1 MHITASV
8 FINDDER
15 GLHQDYD
22 DWLEEL
28 ASHEPISKYR
38 HNRTG
43 EACPEAPP
51 ECTEGRSRRNNGD
64 AHLKRQGMGREVVVA
79 TTDSRLTFDP

>member
-1 MHITASV
+1 MQEGLSLCSSMHITSSV

-15 GLHQDYD
+15 GLHEDYD

-28 ASHEPISKYR
+28 ASHEPANKYR

-43 EACPEAPP
+43 ESLPWTKGAGIMPM
-51 ECTEGRSRRNNGD
+51 RI
-64 AHLKRQGMGREVVVA
+64 
-79 TTDSRLTFDP
+79 

>member
-22 DWLEEL
+22 DWLEDVRSKL
-28 ASHEPISKYR
+28 RQAPHEPISKYR

-43 EACPEAPP
+43 EDNA
-51 ECTEGRSRRNNGD
+51 D
-64 AHLKRQGMGREVVVA
+64 AHLKRQIMGREPV
-79 TTDSRLTFDP
+79 